1 MNTKKLLIIYPSTFI
16 WKDNRQVV
24 MYNSQSHMLYY
35 FLCNEITEYYCDH
48 LLDMTNLYV
57 IEIEESHITNGNLID
72 WLHNIEQLKMGYV
85 DEIQETKT
93 FIVSFPPLLN
103 LQSDID
109 RIEAAE
115 DRDVGEYAAQ
125 NWNEFSIYLGG
136 ESKFPNLHKQIPYP
150 VDDSSILPFYDL
162 QAFLS
167 SSDNSYLNTI
177 NIIGN
182 PFSYPYKA
190 ELMDL
195 LYSIPVKKNFYLTA
209 STACR
214 FIKEIQQIDLPNYEL
229 YIYYE
234 QEEASIHHILTEKQI
249 PFHWIYLIS
258 SEKQYEDLEKLETK
272 YGNEYVEVHPI
283 YTGDN
288 LPFFEENVYL
298 AEEDILQSNYDKQDI
313 FAHQVMNTNFW
324 GRLSVLPDGK
334 VYSNLNHPPLGTLK
348 DRVYD
353 LIVDEMKSKRAWR
366 WIRDEVSPCKD

>member
-1 MNTKKLLIIYPSTFI
+1 M
-16 WKDNRQVV
+16 
-24 MYNSQSHMLYY
+24 
-35 FLCNEITEYYCDH
+35 
-48 LLDMTNLYV
+48 
-57 IEIEESHITNGNLID
+57 
-72 WLHNIEQLKMGYV
+72 
-85 DEIQETKT
+85 
-93 FIVSFPPLLN
+93 
-103 LQSDID
+103 
-109 RIEAAE
+109 
-115 DRDVGEYAAQ
+115 
-125 NWNEFSIYLGG
+125 GG

-177 NIIGN
+177 NIIGT

-229 YIYYE
+229 YIYSE

-272 YGNEYVEVHPI
+272 YGNEYVEVHLI

-353 LIVDEMKSKRAWR
+353 LIVDEMKSKRTWR
-366 WIRDEVSPCKD
+366 WIRDEVSPCKDCLFRYLCPSPSNYELVIGKPNLCHVKP